1 MEKTAFEKWLIKNYP
16 LHEEMYD
23 EIWHGLFNQQGLFYE
38 IMKKYA
44 PGEPFQPKTITKVVN
59 KLLANDTD
67 NPILPDIDEF
77 LPDESDIAEAER
89 QVRVNKL
96 LAEE

>member
-16 LHEEMYD
+16 LHEEMAN
-23 EIWHGLFNQQGLFYE
+23 EIWWGLFSHTKMYFELIE
-38 IMKKYA
+38 KYA
-44 PGEPFQPKTITKVVN
+44 PGEQINPDVIRKVARR
-59 KLLANDTD
+59 LLSNDTD

-77 LPDESDIAEAER
+77 APNESDIAEAER